1 MIGKNLSTRA
11 EDETFEDIF
20 LTTLLDGHFAPKSNR
35 NYEQY
40 LFRHSKQNSDEKIQQ
55 FSKRVQQQAM
65 KCNFGD
71 TNTEIKQ
78 QFIIATSSNKQTLLF
93 L

>member
-1 MIGKNLSTRA
+1 MGI
-11 EDETFEDIF
+11 
-20 LTTLLDGHFAPKSNR
+20 LLQKVI
-35 NYEQY
+35 EM
-40 LFRHSKQNSDEKIQQ
+40 Q
-55 FSKRVQQQAM
+55 FYKRVQQQAL